1 MSDEKKTREAI
12 DRLALRIRTQERKE
26 GRAITLEDSKG
37 KAREIAVNY
46 TRKKN

>member
-12 DRLALRIRTQERKE
+12 YRLALRIRTQERKE

-37 KAREIAVNY
+37 KRA
-46 TRKKN
+46 KLL